1 MKQYITIIILTISL
15 LLSGGFIIK
24 NKLDQTEQRKQ
35 NFALNKE
42 LMKAKL
48 DIGRAETKF
57 GNASSHAKDLEKA
70 LRKEIKQRNSIITR
84 YGKLK
89 VKYNILISKDVE
101 TNIEISNDI
110 SLDSCTEL
118 QLKEGQLYVAKDK
131 KLGALYPFEVRYEDH
146 RITIGC
152 AITPRVTSSGIIPV
166 GISYNLNL
174 KLKAEILETVTP
186 SGAVN
191 NYINIYEVDNTGKT
205 IGKLKIESFAMV
217 VDDQRTPKFLWWDP
231 HMDIGIGVGLRADS
245 SIEKLEWDTGASV
258 GFSPISYGL
267 SSKEL
272 AWRFG
277 RLSLDIGREVAV
289 GFTPILYNVGE
300 NLPLFNNLWVGT
312 FARYGLSDKNWS
324 FGVILGATL

>member
-1 MKQYITIIILTISL
+1 MKDYLLIGFLTVSL
-15 LLSGGFIIK
+15 LLSGGFIVK
-24 NKLDQTEQRKQ
+24 MKLDQMQTQEVTSE
-35 NFALNKE
+35 LNKK
-42 LMKAKL
+42 LMEADL
-48 DIGRAETKF
+48 EIGRAETKF
-57 GNASSHAKDLEKA
+57 GNASKHVKHLEKE
-70 LRKEIKQRNSIITR
+70 LKKEIKERNSIVTR
-84 YGKLK
+84 FGELKAKYQVEVSGKT
-89 VKYNILISKDVE
+89 E
-101 TNIEISNDI
+101 TTIEIKDSIFIND
-110 SLDSCTEL
+110 CANQEL
-118 QLKEGQLYVAKDK
+118 IEGHLYVAKDK
-131 KLGALYPFEVRYEDH
+131 GLGVLNTFTAGYKDH
-146 RITIGC
+146 RILIGC
-152 AITPRVTSSGIIPV
+152 TVSPRVTPTGTIPV
-166 GISYNLNL
+166 DITYNLNL

-191 NYINIYEVDNTGKT
+191 NYINIHEVDNTGKT